1 MQNEV
6 LLKTIDTLPPLP
18 ATVLKL
24 REYIDNA
31 GADVN
36 IDEVVRIIQEDP
48 LVTAELL
55 RLANS
60 PYYGF
65 SHEISTIQQV
75 VSLLGI
81 NNIKNIVLA
90 NSLKSTF
97 KADVSPYGLDTDAF
111 LANCAKEAN
120 FISDW
125 LGKEDRKLS
134 QTLVPS
140 AMLLRLGVILF
151 SNSLRSLG
159 KDKDFLETLKQYKYK
174 NISMIEEEFCGV
186 DSLSFLG
193 FLFNHWRFDETL
205 IENIAYMTTPHS
217 ARDSIKKGAYALAIT
232 NCLFEP
238 HQGGSVFNMRRSLGL
253 IDEAKTQ
260 GVHFDRDDFVVKVP
274 QDMRENMYKM
284 EE

>member
-24 REYIDNA
+24 REYIDSA
-31 GADVN
+31 GANVSVDG
-36 IDEVVRIIQEDP
+36 VVKIIQEDP

-65 SHEISTIQQV
+65 SYEISTIQQV

-81 NNIKNIVLA
+81 NNIRNIVLA

-97 KADVSPYGLDTDAF
+97 KADVSPYGLDTNEF

-120 FISDW
+120 FISEW
-125 LGKEDRKLS
+125 LGEEDRKLS

-159 KDKDFLETLKQYKYK
+159 KDKDFLEALKQHNFK
-174 NISMIEEEFCGV
+174 NISIIEEEFCGV

-193 FLFNHWRFDETL
+193 FLFNHWKFDETL
-205 IENIAYMTTPHS
+205 IENISYMTLPHS
-217 ARDSIKKGAYALAIT
+217 AEDSVKKGAYALAIA

-238 HQGGSVFNMRRSLGL
+238 HQGGNVFNMRRSLGL

-260 GVHFDRDDFVVKVP
+260 GVHFNRNNFERKVP
-274 QDMRENMYKM
+274 EYMKENMYKV